1 MPRASPSAPRMKT
14 LFLLTKKNFSIMKT
28 KRLMKNM
35 VRSIVAVPAAPLAL
49 LVVIVLHLAAVVTNK
64 FKQLLEQGRE
74 AMKEVLL
81 TMMDWANV

>member
-1 MPRASPSAPRMKT
+1 
-14 LFLLTKKNFSIMKT
+14 MKT
-28 KRLMKNM
+28 KLLMKNM

-64 FKQLLEQGRE
+64 LKQQLEQGRE

>member
-1 MPRASPSAPRMKT
+1 
-14 LFLLTKKNFSIMKT
+14 MKT

-64 FKQLLEQGRE
+64 LKQLLEQGRE

>member
-1 MPRASPSAPRMKT
+1 
-14 LFLLTKKNFSIMKT
+14 MKT

-74 AMKEVLL
+74 AMKVVLL